1 MSSRQASLFFTPDL
15 HALPSRSNLVSQI
28 TSGALTVPSN
38 PRVVEINLVE
48 NMALVVHKYGG
59 SSVGDADKVLNVARR
74 IARAKESGLDVVAV
88 VSAMGDTTDRLI
100 QLANSVSR
108 EPHPREL
115 DLLLSTGELVSCTL
129 LTMALRDL
137 GHDAISLSGPQAG
150 ILTDTSH
157 GRARINRVETG
168 RVQKEL
174 ERGRIVVV
182 AGFQGITE
190 GQDVTTLGRGGSDT
204 TAVALAAALGASRC
218 EIYTDVDGI
227 YTADPRVVPQARK
240 LEEIG
245 FEEML
250 ELANYGSKMHPR
262 SIELGAVYRVPI
274 YVASSFNDLPG
285 TLIHGG
291 WDSAADERLRPD
303 GELHPPIPDPSVPIG
318 ISPIGISM
326 EDRIKVTGIALNPNV
341 AKITVR
347 SVPDRPGVA
356 AALFEPLAQAAISV
370 DTIVQN
376 TSEDRTTDISFTVS
390 RNDLPAALTKVEQ
403 LIAELGAGGVASD
416 DSLASVSIV
425 GSGMQNSPGYASRMF
440 RVLANGNVNI
450 DMITTSEIRISCIIK
465 EAEAQ
470 KAVRLLHEGF
480 ELDRT

>member
-1 MSSRQASLFFTPDL
+1 M
-15 HALPSRSNLVSQI
+15 
-28 TSGALTVPSN
+28 
-38 PRVVEINLVE
+38 
-48 NMALVVHKYGG
+48 
-59 SSVGDADKVLNVARR
+59 GDADKILNVARR
-74 IARAKESGLDVVAV
+74 ITRAKEAGSDVVAV
-88 VSAMGDTTDRLI
+88 VSAMGDTTDELI

-108 EPHPREL
+108 EPHPREM

-137 GHDAISLSGPQAG
+137 GHEAISLTGPQAG

-157 GRARINRVETG
+157 GRARIHRVEPG
-168 RVQKEL
+168 RVHKEL

-204 TAVALAAALGASRC
+204 TAVALAAALGADQC
-218 EIYTDVDGI
+218 QIYTDVDGI
-227 YTADPRVVPQARK
+227 YTADPRLVPQARR

-245 FEEML
+245 FDEML
-250 ELANYGSKMHPR
+250 ELANYGAKMNPR

-274 YVASSFNDLPG
+274 YVASSFNDSPG

-291 WDSAADERLRPD
+291 WDGVADERVEPD
-303 GELHPPIPDPSVPIG
+303 GESNRSASSARGALG
-318 ISPIGISM
+318 PIGISM
-326 EDRIKVTGIALNPNV
+326 EDRIKVTGIALNANV

-376 TSEDRTTDISFTVS
+376 TSEDRTTDISFTVN
-390 RNDLPAALTKVEQ
+390 RNDLPAALTKVEE
-403 LIAELGAGGVASD
+403 LTAELGAGGVASD

-440 RVLANGNVNI
+440 RVLANGSVNI

-470 KAVRLLHEGF
+470 KAVRLLHDGF
-480 ELDRT
+480 DLEQT